1 MLRTKLRNQFLKNK
15 TLESGIKYK
24 KQRNVCVSLAIQVSR
39 KWFEHLNMIINNF
52 GTPQKHSYIK
62 YYFIEMLSKW
72 W

>member
-39 KWFEHLNMIINNF
+39 K
-52 GTPQKHSYIK
+52 
-62 YYFIEMLSKW
+62 
-72 W
+72 